1 MQISESEY
9 EELQRLRAE
18 NATLSDEVTALK
30 ATKENLSQQLEWFR
44 KQFFGKKSEKH
55 LPINP
60 DALMPSLFG
69 DQLSEKEQAEIAAEA
84 EKLTKQITKAV
95 REKSS
100 TRKKIDTIDTS
111 KLEVKEIIIEPEM
124 EINSDEYVRF
134 GEEVSDKLIYV
145 KAHVYIERTIR
156 PKYVLKSHLQI
167 KNPEQQ
173 TFIVATL
180 PESPIKK
187 SLVSPSLL
195 AHIIQQ
201 KYQYHMPFYRVVQQF
216 KDIGFTV
223 SDSTIGDWFRA
234 GCERLRPLYD
244 LLRAE
249 VMSCDYVQV
258 DESTL
263 PVVSDEKKRAVKG
276 YVWVVRNAVE
286 GDVFFYYAQGSRS
299 AAVAKSLL
307 GGFRGAIQSDGYA
320 AYEQFEDVPG
330 KMVLGCMAHA
340 RRKFTEALD
349 ENATLASQGLYF
361 FSKLYELEKASR
373 EESWDY
379 DKIKEQRTEVSYP
392 ILQQFEKWMED
403 NYKKVL
409 ESSRIGKAISYTYS
423 LFPRLSR
430 YVLDGRYQID
440 NNLCENVIRPLA
452 IGRKN
457 YLFCKNDDSAMR
469 AAIIYS
475 FMGSCK
481 AVGID
486 AGEWLCDVLTRLPQY
501 EAQGLDVAELLPKRW
516 AKMS

>member
-1 MQISESEY
+1 MQISEIEYQELKAKLAASEK
-9 EELQRLRAE
+9 
-18 NATLSDEVTALK
+18 EVTKLK
-30 ATKENLSQQLEWFR
+30 AAKESLTQQLEWFR
-44 KQFFGKKSEKH
+44 KQFFGRKSEKH
-55 LPINP
+55 LPPNP

-69 DQLSEKEQAEIAAEA
+69 DQLTEKEQAQIACEA
-84 EKLTKQITKAV
+84 EKINKQITKAV

-100 TRKKIDTIDTS
+100 KRKKIDTIDTS
-111 KLEVKEIIIEPEM
+111 KLEVREIIIEPEV

-134 GEEVSDKLIYV
+134 GEETTDKLIYV

-195 AHIIQQ
+195 SHIIQQ
-201 KYQYHMPFYRVVQQF
+201 KYQYHLPFYRVVQQF

-249 VMSCDYVQV
+249 VMGCDYIQV

-263 PVVSDEKKRAVKG
+263 PVVSDEKRRAVKG
-276 YVWVVRNAVE
+276 YVWVVRGCVE
-286 GDVFFYYAQGSRS
+286 GDVFFHYAGGSRS
-299 AAVAKSLL
+299 YATARALL
-307 GGFRGAIQSDGYA
+307 GGFRGAIQTDGYE
-320 AYEQFEDVPG
+320 AYDQFENRAGVV
-330 KMVLGCMAHA
+330 MLGCMAHA
-340 RRKFTEALD
+340 RRKFTESLS
-349 ENATLASQGLYF
+349 ENETLATQGLYF
-361 FSKLYELEKASR
+361 FSKLYALEKQAR
-373 EESWDY
+373 EEGWGY
-379 DKIKEQRTEVSYP
+379 DKIKEQRSNVAYP
-392 ILQQFEKWMED
+392 LLQTFEKWMED
-403 NYKKVL
+403 NYGKVL
-409 ESSRIGKAISYTYS
+409 KSSMMGKAIAYTYS
-423 LFPRLSR
+423 LLPRLSR

-457 YLFCKNDDSAMR
+457 YLFCKSDDSAMR

-481 AVGID
+481 AAGID
-486 AGEWLCDVLTRLPQY
+486 AGEWLCDVLTRLPHY

-516 AKMS
+516 SKQ